1 MGAVIK
7 LASGATEAD
16 ITKAL
21 AQLKDGGTLVLPK
34 NEVIQISSGLKIDVS
49 NRDITFDLNGSTLQ
63 QAGNTMVIFAYG
75 SHVPQESVKL
85 STTTGGDTVIT
96 YSKAQAGLKVGDW
109 VKVFSDDKL
118 PNGYL
123 TGDEPTRLGQALQVK
138 AIDGGTVTLGGT
150 LVYQDK
156 YLTNVRASEYLSGD
170 LKIMNGTV
178 QGDQS
183 KAGWKTDLVQVRTA
197 VDPVVERLTV
207 QNGNSMG
214 INVVDSVNAMVKDAV
229 VRNLLD
235 NTANGNFGYGVH
247 SSTSTGTTVVGLYAD
262 KVRHA
267 TDNNSMGV
275 TAGHGN
281 ASKYGADIGMTVTDS
296 IAYNLTSFA
305 WDWHTEGLNG
315 RTSDVMAFNSYGFGG
330 VRGIGNSITDS
341 AGYGLVKGIQFNEY
355 GDGDARDNT
364 FDNITLRSV
373 RDYAYSTLRSPK
385 DNLITNSTFE
395 VLYGATNFNGGGR
408 TENVNIIRGKLV
420 PDDFMTGTAASDKLL
435 GGEGADIIRGMAGDD
450 YIWGGDGI
458 DILTGGAGRDRFAY
472 HSVSEAGDT
481 IVDFDAKS
489 DILDVS
495 IMAAQNNWKGDA
507 LANGYVRIAQ
517 DGTSALLQV
526 DANGGGDGFVTLA
539 RLLNVD
545 ARDVT
550 AANIQTLISGVAT
563 TTLPD
568 EAIDAPPSESDSG
581 GSDTATWEAAGTVWT
596 TLDAFTLSE
605 TSKSKDLAHASDS
618 PFTATGNSRANAIT
632 GSKGNDRLTGLGGD
646 DSLDGG
652 AGADTLI
659 GGVGNDGYF
668 VDNVGDVVTEL
679 AGEGIDTITTSLSSY
694 TLGANVENLAF
705 AGFDAHGKIG
715 AFTGTGNELANL
727 LMGGDGN
734 DRLDGKVGAD
744 TMIGGLGNDTYVVD
758 NVGDVVVEVANGGTD
773 RVQASVSYTLSDNV
787 ESLQLGTSQSINGTG
802 NSQNNTLT
810 GTAGANILDG
820 KAGADTMIG
829 GLGNDTYV
837 VDDAGDIVTELAG
850 QGTDTVL
857 TDLASYALGSNVENL
872 TYTGSGNF
880 SGVGNELANLLTGGN
895 RSDRLDGGTGADTM
909 VGGLGND
916 TYIVDNVG
924 DVVVEKSGEGT
935 DRVLATISYTLADNV
950 RLLQFGTSASLDG
963 TGNVLDNQ
971 LVGNKGN
978 NVLDGRGGADTLTGG
993 AGNDTFVFRAGE
1005 AKGDVVTD
1013 FTGAG
1018 RAAGDQLKFVGYGKN
1033 ASLTQV
1039 GRSDFYTV
1047 HADPLLGGFSET
1059 IQIAG
1064 VTNLDV
1070 ISGAGHNDVI
1080 FA

>member
-34 NEVIQISSGLKIDVS
+34 DEVIQISSGLKIDVS
-49 NRDITFDLNGSTLQ
+49 SRDITLDLNGSTLQ
-63 QAGNTMVIFAYG
+63 QAGDTNVILAYG
-75 SHVPQESVKL
+75 LHVPQQSVAL
-85 STTTGGDTVIT
+85 STTTAGDAVIN
-96 YSKAQAGLKVGDW
+96 YGKAQAGLKVGDW
-109 VKVFSDDKL
+109 VKVFSDDQL

-123 TGDEPTRLGQALQVK
+123 TGDQPTRLGQALQVK
-138 AIDGGTVTLGGT
+138 AIDGGKVTLDGA

-156 YLTNVRASEYLSGD
+156 YVTNVRASEYLSGQ
-170 LKIMNGTV
+170 LKIQNGTV

-183 KAGWKTDLVQVRTA
+183 HADWKYDLVQIRSA
-197 VDPVVERLTV
+197 VGAVVDRLTV

-214 INVVDSVNAMVKDAV
+214 INVVDSVNVLVKDAV

-235 NTANGNFGYGVH
+235 DTPKGYYGYGVH

-281 ASKYGADIGMTVTDS
+281 PSKYGADIGMTVTDS
-296 IAYNLTSFA
+296 IAYNITSYA

-330 VRGIGNSITDS
+330 VRGIGNSINDS
-341 AGYGLVKGIQFNEY
+341 AGYGLIKGIQFNEY
-355 GDGDARDNT
+355 GDGDARNNT
-364 FDNITLRSV
+364 FDNLTLRSV

-395 VLYGATNFNGGGR
+395 VLFGATNFNGGGR
-408 TENVNIIRGKLV
+408 TENVSVLTGRLA

-472 HSVSEAGDT
+472 HSVTEAGDT
-481 IVDFDAKS
+481 IVDFNAKS
-489 DILDVS
+489 DVLDVS
-495 IMAAQNNWKGDA
+495 VMAAQNNWKGDA
-507 LANGYVRIAQ
+507 LTNGYVRIVQ
-517 DGTSALLQV
+517 DGTSALFQA

-539 RLLNVD
+539 RLLNVN

-550 AANIQTLISGVAT
+550 AANIQTLVSGSAT
-563 TTLPD
+563 ATLPD
-568 EAIDAPPSESDSG
+568 GAIDAPPSESESG
-581 GSDTATWEAAGTVWT
+581 GGSTATWEAGGTVWT
-596 TLDAFTLSE
+596 TLDAYTLSE
-605 TSKSKDLAHASDS
+605 TSKSQDLAHASDS
-618 PFTATGNSRANAIT
+618 QFTATGNSRANVIT
-632 GSKGNDRLTGLGGD
+632 GGKGKDRLTGLGGD

-652 AGADTLI
+652 AGADTMI

-668 VDNVGDVVTEL
+668 VDDVGDVVTEL
-679 AGEGIDTITTSLSSY
+679 AGEGIDSITTSLSSY

-705 AGFDAHGKIG
+705 AGFDTSGKIG
-715 AFTGTGNELANL
+715 AFAGTGNELANL

-734 DRLDGKVGAD
+734 DRLDGRVGAD
-744 TMIGGLGNDTYVVD
+744 TMIGGLGSDTYVVD
-758 NVGDVVVEVANGGTD
+758 NVNDVVIEKAGGGTD
-773 RVQASVSYTLSDNV
+773 RVLANVSYTLSDNV
-787 ESLQLGTSQSINGTG
+787 ETLSLGTSLSINATG
-802 NSQNNTLT
+802 NDQSNTLI
-810 GTAGANILDG
+810 GNGGANILDG
-820 KAGADTMIG
+820 RGGADTMLG

-837 VDDAGDIVTELAG
+837 VDDPGDVVTELAG
-850 QGTDTVL
+850 QGFDSVL
-857 TDLASYALGSNVENL
+857 TSLATYTLADNVESL
-872 TYTGSGNF
+872 AYTGPGNF
-880 SGVGNELANLLTGGN
+880 VGTGNDLANLITGGI
-895 RSDRLDGGTGADTM
+895 RSDRLDGGAGADTM
-909 VGGLGND
+909 VGGIGND
-916 TYIVDNVG
+916 TYLVDNPG
-924 DVVVEKSGEGT
+924 DVVVEKKGEGI
-935 DRVLATISYTLADNV
+935 DRVLASTSYTLGDNV
-950 RLLQFGTSASLDG
+950 ETLQFGTSASLAG
-963 TGNVLDNQ
+963 TGNDIANL
-971 LVGNKGN
+971 LVGNRGA

-993 AGNDTFVFRAGE
+993 LGNDTFVFRAGE
-1005 AKGDVVTD
+1005 AQGDVVTD
-1013 FTGAG
+1013 FTGGG
-1018 RAAGDQLKFVGYGKN
+1018 RSVGDQLKFVGYGKN

-1039 GRSDFYTV
+1039 GRSDFYTI

-1070 ISGAGHNDVI
+1070 VAGPGHNDVV